1 MVDSIGKP
9 PFERP
14 LITSRRRIGIPPP
27 AFSRTM
33 LRACLAAILG
43 SFTLAAAA
51 PAPPAPNPDT
61 AAWWQT
67 TRILSSDAMEGRDTG
82 SPAYERAARYV
93 ADRFR
98 RAGLK
103 PAGEGGTF
111 FQRVPLTEVAVDKPG
126 TRFEIVRSGGTAFPL
141 AFLHDISIRPTWR
154 LAPNLDAPLAFRGAC
169 SRAEMRDVAGKI
181 VICFNLRR
189 TAAERNAAAIAGGAA
204 GLIAVD
210 NPYFTVEP
218 PRWPAAYSRTVRIEG
233 TPAAADEALPVMRLN
248 ADAFAKLIA
257 GSGQDAAAIL
267 AAGGR
272 DAPLPSFDVPAR
284 LRAHFAIR
292 TARYSSPNV
301 LALLPGTDPRLRDEV
316 VVLGAHLDGYGYGE
330 PVNGD
335 RLYNG
340 ALDDA
345 AYVALL
351 TQLAD
356 NRHGRGFRR
365 TILFA
370 AFTGEEKGL
379 LGSNY
384 YVKHPTAP
392 LASTAAMINL
402 DQLRP
407 LFPLDILTMLA
418 VNDTS
423 LGATVRQVAAPMGI
437 RIQSDPE
444 PERGLLQRADHWPFL
459 QQGVP
464 ATGFIFGYVPGT
476 EAERRYRLW
485 YRTRYHPPADDV
497 TQPMDFAAAQKFNS
511 FFYRLVEA
519 VADADTRPS
528 ILPESPYRRR
538 SK

>member
-1 MVDSIGKP
+1 MIH
-9 PFERP
+9 
-14 LITSRRRIGIPPP
+14 
-27 AFSRTM
+27 AF
-33 LRACLAAILG
+33 LVAALG
-43 SFTLAAAA
+43 SAALVAAAAA
-51 PAPPAPNPDT
+51 PAVRDPDT
-61 AAWWQT
+61 AAWWAT
-67 TRILSSDAMEGRDTG
+67 TRILASDAMEGRDTG
-82 SPAYERAARYV
+82 SQAYERAARYV
-93 ADRFR
+93 AERFA

-103 PAGEGGTF
+103 PAGDGGGW
-111 FQRVPLTEVAVDKPG
+111 FQRVPLTEVSVAKAG
-126 TRFEIVRSGGTAFPL
+126 TRFEIVRDRGGTIPL
-141 AFLHDISIRPTWR
+141 AFLHDITVRPTAR
-154 LAPNLDAPLAFRGAC
+154 LTAALDARLTFRGYC
-169 SRAEMRDVAGKI
+169 SRSEMMGVAGKI
-181 VICFNLRR
+181 VVCFDSRATR
-189 TAAERNAAAIAGGAA
+189 GERNAAAIAGGAV

-210 NPYFTVEP
+210 DPYFTVEP
-218 PRWPAAYSRTVRIEG
+218 PRWPAAYARTVRIAG
-233 TPAAADEALPVMRLN
+233 SPAPADEALPVMRLN
-248 ADAFAKLIA
+248 AAAFVHLLTGTKADADSL
-257 GSGQDAAAIL
+257 L
-267 AAGGR
+267 RMGGR
-272 DAPLPSFDVPAR
+272 KAPLPGFDISGRFRAR
-284 LRAHFAIR
+284 FAIR

-301 LALLPGTDPRLRDEV
+301 LGILPGTDPRLRGEV

-351 TQLAD
+351 AQLAD
-356 NRHGRGFRR
+356 NRRGRGFRR

-379 LGSNY
+379 LGSNW
-384 YVKHPTAP
+384 YVKHPAVP
-392 LASTAAMINL
+392 LAATAAMVNL

-418 VNDTS
+418 LDDTS
-423 LGATVRQVAAPMGI
+423 LGAAARAVAGPMGI
-437 RIQSDPE
+437 RIQRDPE

-485 YRTRYHPPADDV
+485 YRTRYHHPADDV
-497 TQPMDFAAAQKFNS
+497 TQPMDFAAAAKFNL

-519 VADADTRPS
+519 VADADQRPA
-528 ILPESPYRRR
+528 ILPGSPYRGR

>member
-1 MVDSIGKP
+1 MTTSSI
-9 PFERP
+9 E
-14 LITSRRRIGIPPP
+14 IPRT
-27 AFSRTM
+27 AFSRPM
-33 LRACLAAILG
+33 LRTLLAAALC
-43 SFTLAAAA
+43 SAAAAAA
-51 PAPPAPNPDT
+51 PIRDADT

-67 TRILSSDAMEGRDTG
+67 TRYLASDAMEGRDTG

-93 ADRFR
+93 AERFR

-103 PAGEGGTF
+103 PAGEGESW

-126 TRFEIVRSGGTAFPL
+126 TRFDIVRAGTALPL
-141 AFLHDISIRPTWR
+141 AFLHDITIRPTWR
-154 LAPNLDAPLAFRGAC
+154 LAPILDAPLAFRGAC

-181 VICFNLRR
+181 IVCFNLRR
-189 TAAERNAAAIAGGAA
+189 TAGERSAAAIAGGAA

-218 PRWPAAYSRTVRIEG
+218 PRWPAAYARTVRIEG

-248 ADAFAKLIA
+248 ADAFARLIA

-272 DAPLPSFDVPAR
+272 DAPLPSFDIPAR

-301 LALLPGTDPRLRDEV
+301 LALLPGTDPRLRQEV

-351 TQLAD
+351 NQLAD

-379 LGSNY
+379 LGSNW
-384 YVKHPTAP
+384 YVKHPTVP

-423 LGATVRQVAAPMGI
+423 LGATVRQVAGPMGI
-437 RIQSDPE
+437 RIQADPE

-464 ATGFIFGYVPGT
+464 STGFIFGYVPGT
-476 EAERRYRLW
+476 DAERRYRLW
-485 YRTRYHPPADDV
+485 YRTRYHHPADDL

-519 VADADTRPS
+519 VADADTRPTV
-528 ILPESPYRRR
+528 LPDSPYRHR

>member
-1 MVDSIGKP
+1 MA
-9 PFERP
+9 
-14 LITSRRRIGIPPP
+14 RIEIAAA
-27 AFSRTM
+27 AFKAAM
-33 LRACLAAILG
+33 LRALLTAALG
-43 SFTLAAAA
+43 GASLAAAA
-51 PAPPAPNPDT
+51 APPAIRDSDT
-61 AAWWQT
+61 AAWWAT
-67 TRILSSDAMEGRDTG
+67 TRSLASDAMEGRDTG
-82 SPAYERAARYV
+82 SPAYERAARIV
-93 ADRFR
+93 AGRFR
-98 RAGLK
+98 AAGLK
-103 PAGEGGTF
+103 PAGDGGSF
-111 FQRVPLTEVAVDKPG
+111 FQRVPLTEAAVAKAG
-126 TRFEIVRSGGTAFPL
+126 TSFAIVRSGGPPVPL
-141 AFLHDISIRPTWR
+141 AFLHDISIRPTAR
-154 LAPNLDAPLAFRGAC
+154 LAADLDALLAFRGYC

-181 VICFNLRR
+181 AVCFNARR
-189 TAAERNAAAIAGGAA
+189 TAGERSAAAIGAGAA

-210 NPYFTVEP
+210 NPYFSVEP
-218 PRWPAAYSRTVRIEG
+218 PRWPAAYARTVRIAG
-233 TPAAADEALPVMRLN
+233 SAPPADEALPVMRLN
-248 ADAFAKLIA
+248 ADAFARLIA
-257 GSGQDAAAIL
+257 GSGQEAAAL
-267 AAGGR
+267 LRAGGR
-272 DAPLPSFDVPAR
+272 DAPLPAFDIPAR

-301 LALLPGTDPRLRDEV
+301 LGLLPGTDPRRKDEV

-351 TQLAD
+351 AQLAD
-356 NRHGRGFRR
+356 NRHGRGYRR

-379 LGSNY
+379 LGSSW
-384 YVKHPTAP
+384 YVKHAAVP
-392 LASTAAMINL
+392 LARTAAMINL

-418 VNDTS
+418 VDDTS
-423 LGATVRQVAAPMGI
+423 LGAAARAVAAPMGI
-437 RIQSDPE
+437 RIQADPE

-485 YRTRYHPPADDV
+485 YRTRYHHPADDV
-497 TQPMDFAAAQKFNS
+497 TQPMDFATAARFNS

-519 VADADTRPS
+519 VADADERPA
-528 ILPESPYRRR
+528 ILPESPYRAR